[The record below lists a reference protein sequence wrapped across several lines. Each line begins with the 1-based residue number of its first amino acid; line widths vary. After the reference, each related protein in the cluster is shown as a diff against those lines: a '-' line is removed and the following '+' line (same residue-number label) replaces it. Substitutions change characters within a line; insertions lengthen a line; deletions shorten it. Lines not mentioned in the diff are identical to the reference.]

1 MKKNLLYLFALI
13 CSVSLFTACSDDD
26 EKTDDSWKA
35 VSATYSAETLK
46 LSLDGTEV
54 SDQSVKVTANSAESA
69 SVVLTKLIP
78 GEAEITVD
86 AKMLKT
92 GENYALEGEN
102 KTDLRTVSVK
112 GSVES
117 GILTLDVKLKITAP
131 IAGTWKLAEI
141 KKDENDSFVSG
152 PLFMTW
158 EAEDGTLLGG
168 LLPIESIPAL
178 AGPLGSLVL
187 GQVLQNVTFQDN
199 GQIVASYSKSGIS
212 LDKPVTPSWE
222 TSEEGYAA
230 YNVTETQILV
240 FLNLEKIIAGS
251 KSEQSSFDPLIELVK
266 NGIPVNYEI
275 ASDGNSARVY
285 IDKELVDKIVPL
297 LPMLSGMIEDN
308 ALGGMG
314 AFVKGLLDSFPEAMN
329 KTTKL
334 EIGLNLV
341 K

>member
-26 EKTDDSWKA
+26 EKVDDSWKA
-35 VSATYSAETLK
+35 VSATYKAETLK

-54 SDQSVKVTANSAESA
+54 LEQSVKVTANSAESA
-69 SVVLTKLIP
+69 SVALTNVIL
-78 GEAEITVD
+78 GEAEVTVD
-86 AKMLKT
+86 TKMLKT

-112 GSVES
+112 GSVEA

-131 IAGTWKLAEI
+131 IAGTWKLAEV
-141 KKDENDSFVSG
+141 KMNEEQQFTSG

-158 EAEDGTLLGG
+158 EAEEGTMLGF
-168 LLPIESIPAL
+168 LPVESISDL
-178 AGPLGSLVL
+178 AGSLGSIAL

-199 GQIVASYSKSGIS
+199 GQIVASYSKSGVS
-212 LDKPVTPSWE
+212 LDTPVTPSWE

-230 YNVTETQILV
+230 YTVTDTQILV
-240 FLNLEKIIAGS
+240 FVNLEKIMAGV
-251 KSEQSSFDPLIELVK
+251 KSEQNPLEPLIELVK

-285 IDKELVDKIVPL
+285 IDKELVDKITPL
-297 LPMLSGMIEDN
+297 IPVLSGMITDN

-314 AFVKGLLDSFPEAMN
+314 ALVKTMLEAFPEAMQ

>member
-13 CSVSLFTACSDDD
+13 CSVSVFTGCSDDD

-35 VSATYSAETLK
+35 VSATYTAETLK

-69 SVVLTKLIP
+69 SVVLNNLIL
-78 GEAEITVD
+78 AEPEVTVD

-112 GSVES
+112 GSVEA
-117 GILTLDVKLKITAP
+117 GVLTLDVKVKITAP

-141 KKDENDSFVSG
+141 KKDEDERFVSG
-152 PLFMTW
+152 PLFINW

-168 LLPIESIPAL
+168 FLPIESVSE
-178 AGPLGSLVL
+178 LGNTIGSVVL

-199 GQIVASYSKSGIS
+199 GQIIASYSKSGID
-212 LDKPVTPSWE
+212 LNNPVTPSWE

-230 YNVTETQILV
+230 YAVTENQILV
-240 FLNLEKIIAGS
+240 YVNLVKIIAGS
-251 KSEQSSFDPLIELVK
+251 KSEESPYEPLLELVK

-275 ASDGNSARVY
+275 ATDGNSARVY
-285 IDKELVDKIVPL
+285 IDKELVDKMVPY
-297 LPMLSGMIEDN
+297 LPMLSGMIDDN

-314 AFVKGLLDSFPEAMN
+314 VLVKAMLSSFPEAMD
-329 KTTKL
+329 KTTKM

>member
-1 MKKNLLYLFALI
+1 M
-13 CSVSLFTACSDDD
+13 
-26 EKTDDSWKA
+26 
-35 VSATYSAETLK
+35 
-46 LSLDGTEV
+46 
-54 SDQSVKVTANSAESA
+54 
-69 SVVLTKLIP
+69 
-78 GEAEITVD
+78 
-86 AKMLKT
+86 
-92 GENYALEGEN
+92 
-102 KTDLRTVSVK
+102 
-112 GSVES
+112 
-117 GILTLDVKLKITAP
+117 
-131 IAGTWKLAEI
+131 
-141 KKDENDSFVSG
+141 
-152 PLFMTW
+152 
-158 EAEDGTLLGG
+158 
-168 LLPIESIPAL
+168 
-178 AGPLGSLVL
+178 
-187 GQVLQNVTFQDN
+187 
-199 GQIVASYSKSGIS
+199 
-212 LDKPVTPSWE
+212 DKPVTPSWE

-266 NGIPVNYEI
+266 NGIPVNYEM